1 MSALLPRRAG
11 TRALTT
17 APTRLHARDLL
28 AEALTGLVQRPG
40 RSTLT
45 MLGTVL
51 GVWAFV
57 AVLGLTSTATG
68 QITKSFSL
76 LEETTVTVT
85 DASPGSTS
93 ATSFPAD
100 TDARLKRLNG
110 VVSGGLWWTVPVRDR
125 IISPRPD
132 VTSADAEAQ
141 GSGIGV
147 YAASPGALRA
157 MRPTLSTGTLYG
169 TFHQSR
175 GERVC
180 LLGISAARLL
190 GISRLD
196 GSPAVFVDGTSYSV
210 VGIVAD
216 TERLPQ
222 TLLGV
227 VIPTTTALRAY
238 GAPTDAPAQALI
250 QTRPGAAQLVARQA
264 PLALRPDQPDLM
276 KATPPPDPH
285 GLRDQVNTDLSG
297 LFLVLAVICLVVGA
311 FGIAN
316 TTLVAVLERRA
327 EIGLRRALGAR
338 PRHITA
344 QFLTESTALGTL
356 GGLIGTCLG
365 VGTVLGTALA
375 RDWTAV
381 LQPAAVLPA
390 PLVGTVTGLLAG
402 LYPALR
408 AARTEPLT
416 ALRR

>member
-1 MSALLPRRAG
+1 MSVLLPGRAR
-11 TRALTT
+11 TPAPA
-17 APTRLHARDLL
+17 APTRLHVRDLL

-68 QITKSFSL
+68 QIGKSFSL
-76 LEETTVTVT
+76 LAETTVTVD
-85 DASPGSTS
+85 DAASGSGP

-100 TDARLKRLNG
+100 ADARLRRLNG
-110 VVSGGLWWTVPVRDR
+110 VVAGGVWWAVPVR
-125 IISPRPD
+125 SPVVSARPD
-132 VTSADAEAQ
+132 VTSAGAGTD
-141 GSGIGV
+141 GDGIGV
-147 YAASPGALRA
+147 YAASPGALDA
-157 MRPTLSTGTLYG
+157 MRPALATGTLYDA
-169 TFHQSR
+169 FHQSR

-180 LLGISAARLL
+180 LLGVSAARLL

-196 GSPAVFVDGTSYSV
+196 GAPAVFVDGLSYTV
-210 VGIVAD
+210 VGIVSD

-227 VIPTTTALRAY
+227 VIPSTTALREY
-238 GAPTDAPAQALI
+238 GPPVDTAAQALI
-250 QTRPGAAQLVARQA
+250 RTRPGAARLVARQA
-264 PLALRPDQPDLM
+264 PLALRPDRPELL

-285 GLRDQVNTDLSG
+285 SLRDQVGTDLSG
-297 LFLVLAVICLVVGA
+297 LFLGLAVICLVVGA

-316 TTLVAVLERRA
+316 TTLVAVLERTA

-344 QFLTESTALGTL
+344 QFLSESTVLGTL
-356 GGLIGTCLG
+356 GGLVGTCLG
-365 VGTVLGTALA
+365 VATVLGTAVL

-408 AARTEPLT
+408 AARIEPLA

>member
-1 MSALLPRRAG
+1 MPRRAG

>member
-1 MSALLPRRAG
+1 MSTLLPGRRRPPTPAPVP
-11 TRALTT
+11 
-17 APTRLHARDLL
+17 PTRLHARDLL
-28 AEALTGLVQRPG
+28 AEALTGLLQRPG
-40 RSTLT
+40 RSVLT

-68 QITKSFSL
+68 QIGASFSL
-76 LEETTVTVT
+76 LEETTVTVD
-85 DASPGSTS
+85 DAAPGGGR

-100 TDARLKRLNG
+100 ADARLGRLNG
-110 VVSGGLWWTVPVRDR
+110 VVAGGTWWPVPVRAPL
-125 IISPRPD
+125 ISARPD
-132 VTSADAEAQ
+132 VTAVGDQGAD
-141 GSGIGV
+141 IGV

-157 MRPTLSTGTLYG
+157 MQPTLATGTLYN
-169 TFHQSR
+169 TFHQTR

-180 LLGISAARLL
+180 LLGLSAARLL

-196 GSPAVFVDGTSYSV
+196 GSPAVFVDGVSYSV
-210 VGIVAD
+210 VGILAD

-222 TLLGV
+222 TLLGM
-227 VIPTTTALRAY
+227 VIPTTTALREY
-238 GAPTDAPAQALI
+238 GAPLDSPAQALI
-250 QTRPGAAQLVARQA
+250 RTRPGAAQLVARQA
-264 PLALRPDQPDLM
+264 PLALRPDRPDLL

-285 GLRDQVNTDLSG
+285 GLRDQVDTDLSG
-297 LFLVLAVICLVVGA
+297 LFLALAVICLVVGA

-316 TTLVAVLERRA
+316 TTLVAVLERTS

-356 GGLIGTCLG
+356 GGLIGTSLG
-365 VGTVLGTALA
+365 VATVLGTAVV

-390 PLVGTVTGLLAG
+390 PLAGTVTGLLAG

-408 AARTEPLT
+408 AARVEPLA